1 MSFDHQTQSVHHFF
15 SFAAL
20 DRINFLDLP
29 NDKPIGNVTDLDFT
43 TFLPN
48 LEDCNAMRNS
58 YATLL
63 GRELVAYFGK
73 HFSNCVPS
81 HIPHQYSTQMKEK
94 SVVVSKCMYCT
105 CNYYNLYTCR
115 SL

>member
-1 MSFDHQTQSVHHFF
+1 MTS
-15 SFAAL
+15 L
-20 DRINFLDLP
+20 LR
-29 NDKPIGNVTDLDFT
+29 NVTDLDFT

-63 GRELVAYFGK
+63 GRELVNNLAYFGK

-94 SVVVSKCMYCT
+94 SVVVSKCICT
-105 CNYYNLYTCR
+105 VHVIIITCIHVGPFR
-115 SL
+115 CYSS